1 MQDFHH
7 YYKLLE
13 ISPEATAEEVKE
25 AYRRLARQFHPDLN
39 PGDKIA
45 EEKFKALSEAYEV
58 LSEAAEQAKPDP
70 TVASSKPEG
79 ESAINFC
86 DRGLQKA
93 LRGNYSAAISDYNRA
108 LQIDPD
114 NPHTYSQ
121 RGVAYYKLKAYK
133 EAFGDYA
140 QALQLN
146 PSFAEAYYN
155 RGTARR
161 KLGYAQGALQDF
173 NQAIRFEPRN
183 AQAFKKRGIT
193 RTELGD
199 QLGAIADLQQAAKLF
214 SDQGKTV
221 SFQSTLDLLGNLQQA
236 RAEAVRKKI
245 AIGLTALVL
254 LGLVALL
261 LVG

>member
-13 ISPEATAEEVKE
+13 ISPKATAEEVKE

-39 PGDKIA
+39 PGDKVA

-58 LSEAAEQAKPDP
+58 LSEAAEPKLDP

-114 NPHTYSQ
+114 NSRAYSQ

-193 RTELGD
+193 RAELGD
-199 QLGAIADLQQAAKLF
+199 QPGAIADLQQAAKLF

-236 RAEAVRKKI
+236 RAATVRKKV
-245 AIGLTALVL
+245 AIGLTALIL